1 MVVSI
6 NKFELS
12 TELVTVT
19 DQKADFSRV
28 SSFKKEKDQGPVSR
42 KSRKLFGSEKPFVKL
57 RPAYSVKLVFHM
69 L

>member
-28 SSFKKEKDQGPVSR
+28 SSSKKEKDQRSKTGFSDQ
-42 KSRKLFGSEKPFVKL
+42 
-57 RPAYSVKLVFHM
+57 PAL
-69 L
+69 

>member
-19 DQKADFSRV
+19 DQKADFPELAV
-28 SSFKKEKDQGPVSR
+28 LKKRRTRSKPGFNDQ
-42 KSRKLFGSEKPFVKL
+42 
-57 RPAYSVKLVFHM
+57 PALSTL
-69 L
+69 LII

>member
-12 TELVTVT
+12 TELVTVI

-28 SSFKKEKDQGPVSR
+28 SSSQKEKDQRS
-42 KSRKLFGSEKPFVKL
+42 KPCFSDQL
-57 RPAYSVKLVFHM
+57 ALSTL
-69 L
+69 LII